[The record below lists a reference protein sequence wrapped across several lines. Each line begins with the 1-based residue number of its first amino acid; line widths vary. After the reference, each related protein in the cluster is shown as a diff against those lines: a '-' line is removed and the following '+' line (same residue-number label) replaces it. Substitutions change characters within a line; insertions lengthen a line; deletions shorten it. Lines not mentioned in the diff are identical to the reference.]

1 MKKLICIL
9 TAIAI
14 TLALCACSGGISGD
28 EAKDY
33 VEDFF
38 DAVEEAAEDNDYV
51 IAESFLHPDCPA
63 DIEDF
68 IKSVSLAQKVDF
80 SDIEIENYTGFSSS
94 YYDSRV
100 GGSRYSLS
108 MKISV
113 SEKIANAE
121 IEIINND
128 KGYGIYNVDIKFE

>member
-38 DAVEEAAEDNDYV
+38 DAVEEAAEDGDFE

-63 DIEDF
+63 EIEAF
-68 IKSVSLAQKVDF
+68 VEAVSEDKGVDF
-80 SDIEIENYTGFSSS
+80 SSIEIVKYTGFSAS

-100 GGSRYSLS
+100 DGSRYGLS
-108 MKISV
+108 MQLSISGE
-113 SEKIANAE
+113 SAKAE
-121 IEIINND
+121 IELVNND
-128 KGYGIYNVDIKFE
+128 KGYGIYNFNIKFE